1 MSEVLQHADHQR
13 RQRRSADPQRLTPY
27 ATGIG
32 ERAEDVEDRA
42 HPELAARRAR
52 MAHGR
57 MKAGSETEADARR
70 LDAAP
75 HAIRA
80 KRNVDTKG
88 LEHVGAAAAAGGG
101 TVAMLGH
108 WNAGARG
115 DQRRRRRDIEGA
127 GPIPAS
133 ATGIDRSVW
142 HLERG
147 GMRSHRLHEA
157 RHLVD
162 GLAFGS
168 QGDQETGEL
177 SRRDLPCH
185 HLVHYVACLVARQRL
200 ALEQLFDRVARRH
213 GRGYW

>member
-1 MSEVLQHADHQR
+1 VLRSGPPQPDVLGIELVVGDGPVLQLEDPRGTSGGQLIEPVFAVEDERPLVSEVLQHADHQR
-13 RQRRSADPQRLTPY
+13 RQRRSADPQHLTPY

-88 LEHVGAAAAAGGG
+88 LEHVGTAAAAGGG

-127 GPIPAS
+127 GPIPAG

-147 GMRSHRLHEA
+147 GM
-157 RHLVD
+157 
-162 GLAFGS
+162 
-168 QGDQETGEL
+168 
-177 SRRDLPCH
+177 
-185 HLVHYVACLVARQRL
+185 
-200 ALEQLFDRVARRH
+200 
-213 GRGYW
+213 